1 MNTPIIALSSSS
13 TKMQNARVCLCTD
26 SHEPSRASGVRNPV
40 STSSSRLMPSTP
52 TKYSMPNAGIH
63 ACRSTNWKSP
73 DDTLKRLHS
82 STVSANTSSETTSA
96 ILRAS
101 GALCS
106 SSPRTSSSR
115 MAPATG
121 NATRDERIG
130 KGITVEPAQRI
141 QRSSAPQVVP
151 QDRDD
156 AEEQGRGVGAD
167 RPGLQPPQQVARAAD
182 GLADAVDRA
191 VNHLDVDHLP
201 QPGLGHD
208 ADRLDDGGVV
218 DFVDVVLVEQQP
230 LQAAEAV
237 GHRIRCA
244 AVFEKEEH
252 GDADA
257 GDRRR
262 TRHQHQRAFEAVL
275 RRGLDRRD
283 AEARL

>member
-63 ACRSTNWKSP
+63 ACRSTNWNSP
-73 DDTLKRLHS
+73 EDTLKRLHS
-82 STVSANTSSETTSA
+82 SSVSANTSSEMTSA
-96 ILRAS
+96 MLRAS

-121 NATRDERIG
+121 NATSDERIG
-130 KGITVEPAQRI
+130 KCITVE
-141 QRSSAPQVVP
+141 SAPQVVP
-151 QDRDD
+151 QDGDD
-156 AEEQGRGVGAD
+156 AEEHRRRVGAD
-167 RPGLQPPQQVARAAD
+167 RPGLQPAQQVAGAAD
-182 GLADAVDRA
+182 GLSDAVDRG
-191 VNHLDVDHLP
+191 VNHLHVNHLP
-201 QPGLGHD
+201 QPGVRHD

-218 DFVDVVLVEQQP
+218 DFVDVVLVQQQP

-237 GHRIRCA
+237 GHRIS
-244 AVFEKEEH
+244 
-252 GDADA
+252 
-257 GDRRR
+257 
-262 TRHQHQRAFEAVL
+262 
-275 RRGLDRRD
+275 
-283 AEARL
+283 